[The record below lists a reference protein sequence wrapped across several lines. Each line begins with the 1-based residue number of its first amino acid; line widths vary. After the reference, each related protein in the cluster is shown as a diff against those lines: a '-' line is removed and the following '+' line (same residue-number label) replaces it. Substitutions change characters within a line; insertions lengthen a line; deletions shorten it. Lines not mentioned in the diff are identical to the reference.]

1 MRIAVAGATGQVG
14 QRLEVWLRRAGH
26 QVIGLSRAQGWDLAA
41 EGAGDDA
48 LARRLDG
55 VDAVIDVTNVISQDQ
70 QEATDFFTTVAGH
83 LGRAAAR
90 AGVERAVVLSIIGVD
105 RIPHDAHYA
114 AKYRQ
119 ELVYQEQAPGP
130 RVVRAAHFHQF
141 AGMVLEWGRD
151 GGRTSVPDFPVQPV
165 HLDVVVQALCDAA
178 TDAFADRQIDVAG
191 PRVERLPDLVARLAR
206 ARSEQLEVLPA
217 AASPELAA
225 GACLAGPDALVAG
238 PAFDEWLAAEA
249 PRTAAPPATR

>member
-14 QRLEVWLRRAGH
+14 QRLELCLRRDGH

-41 EGAGDDA
+41 ERAGDAA

-55 VDAVIDVTNVISQDQ
+55 VDAVVDVTNLISQDQ
-70 QEATDFFTTVAGH
+70 QEATDFFTTVAGN

-90 AGVERAVVLSIIGVD
+90 AGVRRAVVLSIIGVD
-105 RIPHDAHYA
+105 GIPRDAHYA
-114 AKYRQ
+114 AKHRQ

-130 RVVRAAHFHQF
+130 RVVRAAHFHEF

-151 GGRTSVPDFPVQPV
+151 GGLTRVPHFPIQPV

-178 TDAFADRQIDVAG
+178 TDTLAGKQIDVAG

-206 ARSEQLEVLPA
+206 ARSEQLEVLQA

-225 GACLAGPDALVAG
+225 GACLAGPDAVVAG
-238 PAFDEWLAAEA
+238 PSFDEWLAVQA
-249 PRTAAPPATR
+249 PRTAAPPVTR